1 MIKLIVKKLEIP
13 LLVPKLEALLTRIA
27 PTNEKI
33 PLIQSDLQKILAGY
47 RGEKS
52 LNFVFSFLPEKEYFI
67 LHDLRLFDGKNYF
80 QIDILIL
87 STKYLLILEV
97 KNIAGELYFDTEF
110 NQLIRTKDGTK
121 HVFPDPLIQV
131 KRLKLQLRKYL
142 KLEAAIPIFSLVVI
156 SSPFSFITTS
166 DAQLSQAKQ
175 IIHSEALPFRIEQIS
190 KSTLN
195 PILDNKTIKIMI
207 KKLKKKHTPLNS
219 SIFTKYNLNKEHIQ
233 RGVICKN
240 CGHLPMKRINANW
253 YCQKCNSKDKKAHIS
268 ALIDYYYLFGS
279 NITNK
284 EARDFLQIDSAYLA
298 TRLIKTA
305 ASKSC
310 LKENGKGK
318 IYELSIE
325 YLKKL

>member
-1 MIKLIVKKLEIP
+1 MIVKKLEIH
-13 LLVPKLEALLTRIA
+13 LLAQKLEVLLDRIV
-27 PTNEKI
+27 PTHEKI
-33 PLIQSDLQKILAGY
+33 PLIQADLQKILAGY

-52 LNFVFSFLPEKEYFI
+52 LNFAFSFLSEKEYFI

-110 NQLIRTKDGTK
+110 NQLIRIKDGIK
-121 HVFPDPLIQV
+121 QAFPDPLIQV
-131 KRLKLQLRKYL
+131 KRLKKQLRDYL
-142 KLEAAIPIFSLVVI
+142 KLETAIPIFSLVVI

-166 DAQLSQAKQ
+166 DAQVLQTKQ
-175 IIHSEALPFRIEQIS
+175 IIHSESLPFRIEQIS
-190 KSTLN
+190 KSIPNSL
-195 PILDNKTIKIMI
+195 LDNKTLKTII
-207 KKLKKKHTPLNS
+207 KKFKNKHTPLNS
-219 SIFTKYNLNKEHIQ
+219 SILEKYHLNRKHIQ
-233 RGVICKN
+233 NGVICTN
-240 CGHLPMKRINANW
+240 CGHLPMTRINANW
-253 YCQKCNSKDKKAHIS
+253 YCKKCHSKDKKGHIN
-268 ALIDYYYLFGS
+268 ALIDYYYLFGN

-305 ASKSC
+305 ASKSYP
-310 LKENGKGK
+310 KENGRGN
-318 IYELSIE
+318 IYHLSIE